1 MQVLKFGGSSVAN
14 EKNIKQVSSI
24 IQKTVPQGKTVVVVS
39 ALGGITDLLLQA
51 GTLASNGDSS
61 YRQTLEM
68 IRQRHLE
75 TVKLLLPVTDQS
87 SILSTVI
94 QHCNEL
100 DDICNGVYLLNELS
114 DRIQDRIAGYGEIM
128 SSKILSSYLS
138 VTGLA
143 NTWAD
148 SRELISTDSHFT
160 KASVQFDRSYRQIQ
174 DYFKNSTTELFVV
187 PGFIASNELG
197 HTTTLG

>member
-24 IQKTVPQGKTVVVVS
+24 ITKAVAQDKTVVVVS
-39 ALGGITDLLLQA
+39 ALGGVTDLLLQSGA
-51 GTLASNGDSS
+51 QAAANDLS
-61 YRQTLEM
+61 YKKTLEEL
-68 IRQRHLE
+68 RQRHLE
-75 TVKLLLPVTDQS
+75 TVKLLLPITHQS
-87 SILSTVI
+87 SILSAVI

-100 DDICNGVYLLNELS
+100 EDICNGIYLLNELS
-114 DRIQDRIAGYGEIM
+114 DRIKDRIAGYGEII
-128 SSKILSSYLS
+128 SSQILSAYLA

-174 DYFKNSTTELFVV
+174 DYFK
-187 PGFIASNELG
+187 
-197 HTTTLG
+197 